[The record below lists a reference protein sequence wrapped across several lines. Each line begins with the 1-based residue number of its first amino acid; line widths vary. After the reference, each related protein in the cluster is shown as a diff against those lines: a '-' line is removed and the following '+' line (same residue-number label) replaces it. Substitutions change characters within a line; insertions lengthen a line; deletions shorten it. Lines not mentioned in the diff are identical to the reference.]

1 MGRQVRRSKTKV
13 IMAEWI
19 KWWNDKTI
27 VTIMVVAI
35 SSVGLAALSAVL
47 IDWGWV
53 ISIIIALVG
62 GYTMKRILFKRL
74 DEIAA
79 EKEKELLK

>member
-1 MGRQVRRSKTKV
+1 
-13 IMAEWI
+13 MAKWI
-19 KWWNDKTI
+19 KWWKDKTI
-27 VTIMVVAI
+27 VTIMIIAI

-47 IDWGWV
+47 IDWGWA
-53 ISIIIALVG
+53 ISIAIALVG

-79 EKEKELLK
+79 EKEKDLLK

>member
-1 MGRQVRRSKTKV
+1 MKLTFSDGV
-13 IMAEWI
+13 AEWI

-74 DEIAA
+74 DEIAT